1 MNPKGF
7 LLDPSIVF
15 LNHGSF
21 GACPEPV
28 FEAYQAYQREL
39 EAQPIVFLDRAFRQ
53 RMAEAR
59 ASLAAYLGADP
70 DDIVYVSNAT
80 TGLNIVARSLRLSPG
95 DEVLTTNHE
104 YGALDR
110 TWTFLCEKQGAS
122 YVRAPVSVPIL
133 DAEAVVEAI
142 WSCVTPRTRVL
153 FLSHITSFT
162 GLILPIREL
171 IARARDADI
180 LTLVDGAHAPG
191 QIPLDLDALG
201 ADAYAGNCHKWML
214 APKGSAFL
222 HVRREHHNAVEPLVV
237 SWGWRSEQPGSS
249 RLVDYCEWQG
259 TRDPSA
265 FLAVGDAIRYM
276 EENNWE
282 AVRAS
287 CHRLALEA
295 RGRIAAITGLTPL
308 CPGTNEWIGQ
318 MVSCPVP
325 VEDAD
330 GLKARLYDVHR
341 IEIPVIRWE
350 GMTLVRVS
358 VQAYNDP
365 SDLEALYVALE
376 ESIAFFATKES

>member
-39 EAQPIVFLDRAFRQ
+39 EAQPIVFLDRAYRQ

-59 ASLAAYLGADP
+59 ATLAAYLGADP
-70 DDIVYVSNAT
+70 DDIVHVSNAT
-80 TGLNIVARSLRLSPG
+80 TGLNIVARSLRLTQG

-122 YVRAPVSVPIL
+122 YVRAPIAVPIR
-133 DAEAVVEAI
+133 DADTVVEAV
-142 WSCVTPRTRVL
+142 WSRVTPRTRVL

-162 GLILPIREL
+162 GLLLPIKRL
-171 IARARDADI
+171 IDRARAEGI
-180 LTLVDGAHAPG
+180 LTIVDGAHAPG
-191 QIPLDLDALG
+191 QIPLDLEMLG
-201 ADAYAGNCHKWML
+201 ADTYAGNCHKWML
-214 APKGSAFL
+214 APKGAAFL
-222 HVRREHHNAVEPLVV
+222 HVRREHHSAIEPLVV
-237 SWGWRSEQPGSS
+237 SWGWRSEQPGPS

-265 FLAVGDAIRYM
+265 FFAVEDAIRFM
-276 EENNWE
+276 KENDWTT
-282 AVRAS
+282 VQAS
-287 CHRLALEA
+287 CHRHALQV
-295 RGRIAAITGLTPL
+295 RDRIAAITGLAQL
-308 CPGTNEWIGQ
+308 CPGTSEWIGQ

-330 GLKARLYDVHR
+330 ALKARLYNVHR

-350 GMTLVRVS
+350 GMTLMRVS
-358 VQAYNDP
+358 VQAYNDS
-365 SDLEALYVALE
+365 SDLDALTAALE
-376 ESIAFFATKES
+376 ESLTFFTAK